1 LPQLAA
7 STGPTLADVGTFNQL
22 ITRLDSD
29 SGRRGKEFERICK
42 WFLAHDPVYSRRL
55 EKIWLWNDWPGR
67 WGADA
72 GIDLV
77 AEDKDGKLWA
87 IQAKAYDPAYS
98 VTREDINTFLAEA
111 GRADFSFRLLIA
123 TTNLLGKTAKRT
135 LDAQEKASSVLL
147 LGDLE
152 GAQVDWPESPSELR
166 GKPLPPKQPGGRWA
180 YQGEAMK
187 AVLEG
192 FQISDRGQLIMAC
205 GTGKTLVSLFIAEQ
219 LSSRRTLFLVP
230 SLALL
235 AQTLREWSA
244 NTKEGFDFLAVCSD
258 QSVNDDDA
266 AMEHVSD
273 LGLPVTTKPEE
284 IASFLRRRAQHQ
296 VVFATYQSSAQIAAA
311 FDLSRVPAFDLAIAD
326 EAHRCAGRVSRAFS
340 GILDPTAIRARKR
353 LFMTATPRFF
363 KTRRGNVSVEGEA
376 DVASM
381 DNGKVFGPVLHRLSF
396 AEAIDLK
403 LLSPYRL
410 VLMSVDDPTY
420 RDWAEYGSPV
430 LSGDA
435 EVADARS
442 LAGHIG
448 LLKAMRDYDLRRV
461 ISFHSRVKRARDFA
475 SAIQDVYD
483 WMPADERPDPKPWS
497 DFVSGAMPAG
507 RRRDLVGKLRATDGN
522 ERGLLANARCLAE
535 GVDVPALDG
544 VAFIDPKRAE
554 VDIVQAVGRAMRRS
568 SDDKVGTIVIPVFL
582 ASDEDP
588 AVALDDS
595 AFEPVWDVVT
605 ALRAHDELLG
615 TRLDELR
622 QELGRLGKGRKLRLP
637 SSIEVA
643 DAPTVGEAF
652 IRAFTTRLVQE
663 TTASWEYWFGLV
675 QRFVEENGHARVPQ
689 TCVLDGSPVGRWVD
703 KQRTRHAN
711 NTLYPERERQLQELA
726 GWTWDPKTDQWEAG
740 FKRLEEYVAS
750 HETSLMPKGY
760 RLDGY
765 PLGQWVIVQ
774 RNTRNRGALAPERA
788 LRLETLAHWTWD
800 PNADKWE
807 DGFRHLCKYVAEF
820 GDVRGTRSARIE
832 GFNLGGWIN
841 TQRSAHVDGSL
852 SRDREERLEQ
862 LPGWTWDP
870 YAELWEEGFQRVQE
884 YIRINGHGRV
894 PTTYQVDGYRLG
906 GWVQTQ
912 RVSHNDRTLDPERES
927 RLESLEGWT
936 WDPRADLWEEG
947 FRHLL
952 AYVEANGT
960 ALVPA
965 AYKTDCGYR
974 LGAWVNTQRTKKA
987 NNFLA
992 AERRRRL
999 ECVPG
1004 WAWKASPDSH
1014 PRR

>member
-1 LPQLAA
+1 
-7 STGPTLADVGTFNQL
+7 VGTLSQL
-22 ITRLDSD
+22 IASLDSD
-29 SGRRGKEFERICK
+29 SGRRGKQFERICK
-42 WFLAHDPVYSRRL
+42 WFLKHDPVYARRL
-55 EKIWLWNDWPGR
+55 KHVWLWNDWPKKG
-67 WGADA
+67 GPDA

-77 AEDKDGKLWA
+77 AEDTDGKLWA

-98 VTREDINTFLAEA
+98 VTKKDVNTFLAEA
-111 GRADFSFRLLIA
+111 GSADFSFRLLIA
-123 TTNLLGKTAKRT
+123 TTNLLGTTAKRT
-135 LDAQEKASSVLL
+135 LDAQEKPSSVLL
-147 LGDLE
+147 LADLE
-152 GAQVDWPESPSELR
+152 DAQVDWPASPSELKA
-166 GKPLPPKQPGGRWA
+166 KPLPPKKPTGRWA
-180 YQGEAMK
+180 YQGKAMK
-187 AVLEG
+187 AVVKG
-192 FQISDRGQLIMAC
+192 FHTSDRGQLIMAC

-219 LSSRRTLFLVP
+219 LASKRTLFLVP

-244 NTKEGFDFLAVCSD
+244 NTREGFDFLAVCSD
-258 QSVNDDDA
+258 QSVNDKDA
-266 AMEHVSD
+266 AMEKVSD
-273 LGLPVTTKPEE
+273 LGLPVTTKPED
-284 IASFLRRRAQHQ
+284 IAAFLRRRARHQ
-296 VVFATYQSSAQIAAA
+296 VVFATYQSSAQITAAYE
-311 FDLSRVPAFDLAIAD
+311 LNRVPAFDLAIVD
-326 EAHRCAGRVSRAFS
+326 EAHRCAGRVSGAFS
-340 GILDPTAIRARKR
+340 AILDPGSIKARKR

-363 KTRRGNVSVEGEA
+363 KSRRGNINGDGEA
-376 DVASM
+376 NLASM
-381 DNGKVFGPVLHRLSF
+381 DDERVFGPVLHRLSF

-410 VLMSVDDPTY
+410 VLMTVDDPTY
-420 RDWAEYGSPV
+420 RHWAEYGSPV
-430 LSGDA
+430 ATDG
-435 EVADARS
+435 EEITDARS
-442 LAGHIG
+442 LAGYIG

-461 ISFHSRVKRARDFA
+461 ISFHSRVKRAREFA
-475 SAIQDVYD
+475 NSLHDVYE

-497 DFVSGAMPAG
+497 DFVSGAMPTG
-507 RRRDLVGKLRATDGN
+507 KRRDLVGKLRSVEGTN
-522 ERGLLANARCLAE
+522 RGLLANARCLAE

-582 ASDEDP
+582 AGDEDP

-622 QELGRLGKGRKLRLP
+622 QELGRLGRGRKLTLP
-637 SSIEVA
+637 SNLEVA
-643 DAPTVGEAF
+643 DAPAVGEAF

-675 QRFVEENGHARVPQ
+675 QRFVGENGHARVPQ
-689 TCVLDGSPVGRWVD
+689 TCVMDGSPVGRWVD
-703 KQRTRHAN
+703 KQRARHAN
-711 NTLYPERERQLQELA
+711 NTLYPARERQLQGLV
-726 GWTWDPKTDQWEAG
+726 GWTWDPKTEQWEAG
-740 FKRLEEYVAS
+740 FKHLEEYVAS
-750 HETSLMPKGY
+750 HGTSLVPKTY
-760 RLDGY
+760 RADGY

-774 RNTRNRGALAPERA
+774 RTARNGDSLDSNRA
-788 LRLETLAHWTWD
+788 RRLEKLADWTWD

-807 DGFRHLCKYVAEF
+807 KAFRLLQEYVEQQ
-820 GDVRGTRSARIE
+820 GDARVSRSYKVD

-852 SRDREERLEQ
+852 SRDRAERLEQ

-870 YAELWEEGFQRVQE
+870 YADLWEEGFQRVQE

-912 RVSHNDRTLDPERES
+912 RVSHNDRTLDPEREA

-947 FRHLL
+947 FRYLL

-987 NNFLA
+987 NNSLA
-992 AERRRRL
+992 VERRRRL

-1004 WAWKASPDSH
+1004 WAWKASPNSH

>member
-1 LPQLAA
+1 M
-7 STGPTLADVGTFNQL
+7 GTLSQL
-22 ITRLDSD
+22 IARLDAD

-42 WFLAHDPVYSRRL
+42 WFLANDPVYSRRL
-55 EKIWLWNDWPGR
+55 EKIWLWNDWPDK
-67 WGADA
+67 WGPDA

-123 TTNLLGKTAKRT
+123 TTNILGTTAKRT

-152 GAQVDWPESPSELR
+152 DAQVNWPESPSDLNA
-166 GKPLPPKQPGGRWA
+166 KPLPPKKPTGKWA
-180 YQGEAMK
+180 YQGKAMK
-187 AVLEG
+187 AVAEG
-192 FQISDRGQLIMAC
+192 LQASDRGQLIMAC
-205 GTGKTLVSLFIAEQ
+205 GTGKTLVSLFVAEQ
-219 LSSRRTLFLVP
+219 LGSRRTLFLVP

-244 NTKEGFDFLAVCSD
+244 NTQEGFDFLTVCSD

-266 AMEHVSD
+266 AMEKVSD
-273 LGLPVTTKPEE
+273 LGLPVTTKPED
-284 IASFLRRRAQHQ
+284 IAAFLRRRARHQ
-296 VVFATYQSSAQIAAA
+296 VVFATYQSSAQITAA
-311 FDLSRVPAFDLAIAD
+311 FELNRVPGFDLAIAD
-326 EAHRCAGRVSRAFS
+326 EAHRCAGRVTGAFS
-340 GILDPTAIRARKR
+340 AILESASIKARKR

-363 KTRRGNVSVEGEA
+363 KSRRGNATGEVEA
-376 DVASM
+376 DLASM
-381 DNGKVFGPVLHRLSF
+381 DNERVFGSVLHRLSF
-396 AEAIDLK
+396 AEAIDLE

-410 VLMSVDDPTY
+410 VLMTVDEPTY
-420 RDWAEYGSPV
+420 RHWADYGSPV
-430 LSGDA
+430 APNG
-435 EVADARS
+435 EEITDARS

-461 ISFHSRVKRARDFA
+461 ISFHSRVKRARGFA
-475 SAIQDVYD
+475 NSLQDIYE
-483 WMPADERPDPKPWS
+483 WMPADERPDPKPWC

-507 RRRDLVGKLRATDGN
+507 RRRDLVGKLRTLDGTQ
-522 ERGLLANARCLAE
+522 RGLLANARCLAE

-588 AVALDDS
+588 AIALDDS

-605 ALRAHDELLG
+605 ALRAHDDLLG

-622 QELGRLGKGRKLRLP
+622 QELGRLGRGRKLTLP
-637 SSIEVA
+637 SNIEVA
-643 DAPTVGEAF
+643 DAPAVGEAF

-689 TCVLDGSPVGRWVD
+689 TCVMDDAPIGRWVD
-703 KQRTRHAN
+703 KQRARHAN
-711 NTLYPERERQLQELA
+711 NTLYPERERQLQALA
-726 GWTWDPKTDQWEAG
+726 GWTWDPKSDQWEAG
-740 FKRLEEYVAS
+740 FNRLEEYVAS
-750 HETSLMPKGY
+750 NETSLVPKTY
-760 RLDGY
+760 RVDGY

-774 RNTRNRGALAPERA
+774 RTARNGDSLDTDRA
-788 LRLETLAHWTWD
+788 RRLEELAGWTWD

-807 DGFRHLCKYVAEF
+807 EAFRLLRVYVEQH
-820 GDVRGTRSARIE
+820 GDARVLRSHRVE
-832 GFNLGGWIN
+832 EFNLGGWIN
-841 TQRSAHVDGSL
+841 TQRSAYVDRSL
-852 SRDREERLEQ
+852 SNDRLERLEQ

-870 YAELWEEGFQRVQE
+870 YAELWEEGFQRVQD
-884 YIRINGHGRV
+884 YIRTNGHGRV
-894 PTTYQVDGYRLG
+894 PVTYEVGGYRLG

-912 RVSHNDRTLDPERES
+912 RVSHNDGTLDPDRES
-927 RLESLEGWT
+927 RLEALEGWT

-947 FRHLL
+947 FRNLL
-952 AYVEANGT
+952 AYVEENGS
-960 ALVPA
+960 AAVPA
-965 AYKTDCGYR
+965 TYRSGNGYR
-974 LGAWVNTQRTKKA
+974 LGAWVNTQRTKNA
-987 NNFLA
+987 NNTLTL
-992 AERRRRL
+992 ERRLRL
-999 ECVPG
+999 EAVPG
-1004 WAWKASPDSH
+1004 WVWQASPNS
-1014 PRR
+1014 RLGGS